1 MRGNFHSSSPRST
14 ARQPNLPLP
23 SAIMVV
29 PELPKQDFALW
40 SAQVFVC
47 FVCANAGENSKIL
60 FDIVKCP

>member
-14 ARQPNLPLP
+14 ARQPNLSLT
-23 SAIMVV
+23 AVNMME
-29 PELPKQDFALW
+29 PELTKQDLALW

>member
-14 ARQPNLPLP
+14 ARQPNLSLTA
-23 SAIMVV
+23 AIMVV

-47 FVCANAGENSKIL
+47 FVRANAGENSKIL

>member
-14 ARQPNLPLP
+14 ARQPNLSL
-23 SAIMVV
+23 AAVNMME
-29 PELPKQDFALW
+29 PELTKQDFALW

-47 FVCANAGENSKIL
+47 FVRANAGENSKIL